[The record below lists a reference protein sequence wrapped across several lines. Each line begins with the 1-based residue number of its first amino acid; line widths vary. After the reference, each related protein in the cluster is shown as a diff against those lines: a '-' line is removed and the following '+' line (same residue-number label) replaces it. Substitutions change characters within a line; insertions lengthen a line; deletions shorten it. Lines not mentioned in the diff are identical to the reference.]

1 MKYLKQFT
9 VILLVAFIGEALH
22 FILPLQVPASI
33 YGLIVLFLFLYKKII
48 LPENI
53 KETASFLIE
62 IMPLFFIPSAAG
74 LVRIWNLIAAIC
86 LPLTMIA
93 IIATFAVIAV
103 TGKAVQVVID
113 FVKEKT
119 DLQQT
124 DACLFNTNVKFN
136 GR

>member
-9 VILLVAFIGEALH
+9 VILFFAFIGEALH
-22 FILPLQVPASI
+22 FLLPLQIPASI

-48 LPENI
+48 LPEDI
-53 KETASFLIE
+53 KETALFLIE

-74 LVRIWNLIAAIC
+74 LMRIWNLIAAIC
-86 LPLTMIA
+86 VPLTMIVV
-93 IIATFAVIAV
+93 ITTFAVIAV
-103 TGKAVQVVID
+103 TGKAVQVVIS
-113 FVKEKT
+113 FAKEKK

-124 DACLFNTNVKFN
+124 DACLFNTNVKFY

>member
-9 VILLVAFIGEALH
+9 MILLFVFVGEALH
-22 FILPLQVPASI
+22 FLLPLPVPASI
-33 YGLIVLFLFLYKKII
+33 YGLIVLFLFLYNKII
-48 LPENI
+48 LPEDV

-86 LPLTMIA
+86 VPLTVITVF
-93 IIATFAVIAV
+93 ATFAVIAV
-103 TGKAVQVVID
+103 TGKAAQFVINN
-113 FVKEKT
+113 VKEKSG
-119 DLQQT
+119 LKQT
-124 DACLFNTNVKFN
+124 DACFFNSSVKLN

>member
-9 VILLVAFIGEALH
+9 VVLLFAFIGEALH
-22 FILPLQVPASI
+22 FLLPLPVPASI

-48 LPENI
+48 LPEDI

-86 LPLTMIA
+86 VPLTMIA
-93 IIATFAVIAV
+93 VIATFAVIAV
-103 TGKAVQVVID
+103 TGKAVQFVIN
-113 FVKEKT
+113 FAKEKA

-124 DACLFNTNVKFN
+124 DTCFFNTNVKFY